1 MQATNDIKYKVRLK
15 VFEGPLDL
23 LLYLVRKDE
32 LDINNIPISIITHQY
47 LEYLNFIQ
55 SMDIELAGEYIYMAA
70 LLLSIKTKS
79 LIPQKVKDSTSADE
93 IDSEELSRLLIEY
106 KRFKQ
111 FGEKLRILLDKEKI
125 RYPVRNVIAPTEV
138 KVSVPIEFIV
148 LMKVAWNLLKR
159 QDRITLESIE
169 EEIDIRSK
177 MDEIDKFLES
187 KKRIK
192 FIDLFLENQI
202 TRISFVSTFFAL
214 LELIR
219 LGNIIVRQSRP
230 FSEVWV
236 YVRKNLR
243 QA

>member
-1 MQATNDIKYKVRLK
+1 M
-15 VFEGPLDL
+15 
-23 LLYLVRKDE
+23 
-32 LDINNIPISIITHQY
+32 
-47 LEYLNFIQ
+47 
-55 SMDIELAGEYIYMAA
+55 
-70 LLLSIKTKS
+70 
-79 LIPQKVKDSTSADE
+79 
-93 IDSEELSRLLIEY
+93 
-106 KRFKQ
+106 
-111 FGEKLRILLDKEKI
+111 
-125 RYPVRNVIAPTEV
+125 RNVIAPTKV
-138 KVSVPIEFIV
+138 KVSVPVEFIV

-177 MDEIDKFLES
+177 MDEIDKFLEN

-192 FIDLFLENQI
+192 FIDFFLENQI
-202 TRISFVSTFFAL
+202 TRINFISTFFAL

-236 YVRKNLR
+236 YMRKNLR